1 MKHTSYYFFHTCLF
15 LCVTLTACTAKRS
28 AIKAV
33 SESETAS
40 VTESRLTFYRTIDSL
55 SRQFNMAA
63 DSIIMIFPNTS
74 MTEFPTAFP
83 SGIEGCAETPSDSLA
98 ILKKHNARQRLRN
111 ASRSAT
117 ASRHSQVPSY
127 LLRPPGPVA
136 LKIYGLHIAENSEEK
151 TVANADLKD
160 SVTAVTQSQT
170 VKSASKQSS
179 KPSNTPKYIFYILVL
194 GLVLYIIYRHR

>member
-1 MKHTSYYFFHTCLF
+1 MKHFSYYFFHTCLF

-83 SGIEGCAETPSDSLA
+83 SGIEGCAETPSNSL
-98 ILKKHNARQRLRN
+98 KPKVHKRLRN
-111 ASRSAT
+111 TSRSAT
-117 ASRHSQVPSY
+117 ASRPAQSPSY
-127 LLRPPGPVA
+127 LQRPSGPLA
-136 LKIYGLHIAENSEEK
+136 LKIYGLHITENSEEK
-151 TVANADLKD
+151 TVAKADLKD
-160 SVTAVTQSQT
+160 SVSTVTQSRKN
-170 VKSASKQSS
+170 KSATKQSS
-179 KPSNTPKYIFYILVL
+179 KPSSTPKYIFYILVL

>member
-1 MKHTSYYFFHTCLF
+1 MKHTFYYFFHTCLF

-40 VTESRLTFYRTIDSL
+40 VTESRLTFYRSIDSL
-55 SRQFNMAA
+55 SRQLTLSF
-63 DSIIMIFPNTS
+63 DSAMIWMP
-74 MTEFPTAFP
+74 EFPTAFP

-117 ASRHSQVPSY
+117 ASRHSQVPSN

-151 TVANADLKD
+151 TVAKADLKD
-160 SVTAVTQSQT
+160 SVTAVTQSRKD
-170 VKSASKQSS
+170 KSSTKQSS
-179 KPSNTPKYIFYILVL
+179 KPSSTPKYIFYILVL

>member
-55 SRQFNMAA
+55 SRQLTLSF
-63 DSIIMIFPNTS
+63 DSAMIWMP
-74 MTEFPTAFP
+74 EFPTAFP
-83 SGIEGCAETPSDSLA
+83 SEIEGCAETPSNSL
-98 ILKKHNARQRLRN
+98 KPKVHKRLRN

-117 ASRHSQVPSY
+117 ASRPAQVPSY
-127 LLRPPGPVA
+127 LQRPSGPLA
-136 LKIYGLHIAENSEEK
+136 LKIYGLHITENSEEK
-151 TVANADLKD
+151 TVAKADLKD
-160 SVTAVTQSQT
+160 SVSTVTQSRKN
-170 VKSASKQSS
+170 KSATKQSS
-179 KPSNTPKYIFYILVL
+179 KPSSTPKYIFLILVL
-194 GLVLYIIYRHR
+194 VFVLYIIYRLR

>member
-1 MKHTSYYFFHTCLF
+1 MKHLTRSSYILFFVFIICSMS
-15 LCVTLTACTAKRS
+15 LTACRTMRTS
-28 AIKAV
+28 EKAV

-40 VTESRLTFYRTIDSL
+40 VTESRLTFYRTLDSL

-151 TVANADLKD
+151 TVDNADLKD
-160 SVTAVTQSQT
+160 SVATVTQSQKN
-170 VKSASKQSS
+170 KSASK
-179 KPSNTPKYIFYILVL
+179 
-194 GLVLYIIYRHR
+194 